1 MCFICFAIPRHCEFA
16 RAAVQCILDNTI
28 PQAHYMGFVRKDFF
42 AKIHESISSTL
53 YEYWDNSEISGPKQR
68 PRESNT
74 SAPLG
79 FKLLAVNSHGQV
91 VWPDSIEGAFP
102 QGSKE
107 IEVIHKKKVVD
118 VPQCPT
124 TGPIYFD
131 FSATNIFNTRLFD

>member
-1 MCFICFAIPRHCEFA
+1 
-16 RAAVQCILDNTI
+16 
-28 PQAHYMGFVRKDFF
+28 MGFVRKDFF